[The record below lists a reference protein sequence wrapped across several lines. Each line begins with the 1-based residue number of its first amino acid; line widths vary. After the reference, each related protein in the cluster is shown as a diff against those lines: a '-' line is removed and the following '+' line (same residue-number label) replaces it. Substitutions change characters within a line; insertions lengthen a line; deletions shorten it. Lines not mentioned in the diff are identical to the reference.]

1 VAHTAALSLASSLW
15 RWRKLIKE
23 LALREV
29 RARHAGSVLGA
40 AWSVL
45 EPLIQFMLYLTVFS
59 YFLGMRLEGRAD
71 VGSFALYLVA
81 GLVPF
86 QALQEAL
93 GRAAAL
99 VRQQAG
105 LVRYVNVPL
114 EVLVAAALLAVAVR
128 HAVMLA
134 LVAAAALAVGTV
146 SWAGVPLLAA
156 GALVLVAAVA
166 GLSLILVPAGAYLPD
181 LPQVV
186 ATATS
191 VLFFMTPIVYL
202 ESMVPAAARPL
213 LAGNPL
219 VGVVEAFRA
228 AIIGGAVAPLR
239 LAYSAAAAAALL
251 VCGVVVFAAR
261 SRAVRDLV

>member
-1 VAHTAALSLASSLW
+1 MIHTAVLSLARSVW
-15 RWRKLIKE
+15 RWRKLIRE

-45 EPLIQFMLYLTVFS
+45 EPLIQFALYLTVFS
-59 YFLGMRLEGRAD
+59 YFLGMRLEGRSD

-86 QALQEAL
+86 QTLQECL
-93 GRAAAL
+93 GRAASL

-114 EVLVAAALLAVAVR
+114 EVLVAAALLAIALR
-128 HAVMLA
+128 HAVMFA
-134 LVAAAALAVGTV
+134 LVVVAAVAFGTV

-156 GALVLVAAVA
+156 GALVLVVA
-166 GLSLILVPAGAYLPD
+166 IVGLSLILVPAGAYLPD

-202 ESMVPAAARPL
+202 ESVVPAVARPL
-213 LAGNPL
+213 LDGNPL

-228 AIIGGAVAPLR
+228 AIIGGAVEPLR

-251 VCGVVVFAAR
+251 ALGVVVYDAR